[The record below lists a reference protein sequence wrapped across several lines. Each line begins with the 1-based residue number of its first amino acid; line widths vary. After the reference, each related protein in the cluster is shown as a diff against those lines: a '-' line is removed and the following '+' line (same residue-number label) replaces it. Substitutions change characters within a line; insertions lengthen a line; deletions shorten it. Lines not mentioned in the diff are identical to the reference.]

1 MRFHVLERFHQAQ
14 GLFHTATDW
23 EIIDTQ
29 MLDDPIRIDD
39 EETSVIEQRLRECKS
54 CSKTQETR
62 SAVSAR
68 QLLLD
73 ARSGGRRGNTAADW

>member
-1 MRFHVLERFHQAQ
+1 MCFHVLECFHQAQ
-14 GLFHTATDW
+14 GLVHAATDG

-54 CSKTQETR
+54 RSKTREPR
-62 SAVSAR
+62 STVSAR
-68 QLLLD
+68 QLFLD
-73 ARSGGRRGNTAADW
+73 ACSGGRRGNTAADR